1 MSEAKSLRENG
12 QSMIV
17 ECLVNKDSK
26 MTHFIHLT
34 IKSAIA
40 QHQTK
45 VALTITRLSGNFVT
59 VMKIMIDPVQQNKT
73 FNALED
79 QQMK

>member
-1 MSEAKSLRENG
+1 MIEFLFQAKSWRENG

-26 MTHFIHLT
+26 MTHFIQLT

-45 VALTITRLSGNFVT
+45 AWFKRHKVSQ
-59 VMKIMIDPVQQNKT
+59 K
-73 FNALED
+73 
-79 QQMK
+79 